1 MMKTAFIVVSAL
13 ALGACATPTTT
24 LPAGYTGPSAT
35 ISDSSYIYSNRK
47 ADFFFVDAIDGT
59 SVLNAKDKTV
69 QVNAGRGLAQSA
81 QTMSRPVGTKPTVF
95 HITGQTHY
103 AAPILAVGGAS
114 YVVEGNVSFTPVEGE
129 RYVVKGSLG
138 PQYQAVWIEDE
149 ATGVQVGN
157 KLMIRGDS
165 TMGKTS
171 QLLLGDAVST
181 KLSKQKP
188 EEIPPPQ

>member
-1 MMKTAFIVVSAL
+1 MMKTAFIAASAL
-13 ALGACATPTTT
+13 TLGACATPTTT
-24 LPAGYTGPSAT
+24 LPAGYSGPSAS
-35 ISDSSYIYSNRK
+35 ISDSSYIYSTRK
-47 ADFFFVDAIDGT
+47 ADFFLVDAIDGT
-59 SVLNAKDKTV
+59 SVLNAKDRTI

-81 QTMSRPVGTKPTVF
+81 QTMTRAVETKPTVF

-114 YVVEGNVSFTPVEGE
+114 YVVQGNVSFTPVEGE

-138 PQYQAVWIEDE
+138 PQYQAVWIEN
-149 ATGVQVGN
+149 ATTGIQVGN

-165 TMGKTS
+165 AMGKTS

-181 KLSKQKP
+181 KLSQQKP

>member
-1 MMKTAFIVVSAL
+1 MMKTAFIAASAL
-13 ALGACATPTTT
+13 TLGACATPTTT
-24 LPAGYTGPSAT
+24 LPAGYSGPSAS
-35 ISDSSYIYSNRK
+35 ISDSSYIYSTRK

-59 SVLNAKDKTV
+59 SVLNAKDRTI

-81 QTMSRPVGTKPTVF
+81 QTMTRAVETKPTVF

-114 YVVEGNVSFTPVEGE
+114 YVVQGNVSFTPVEGE

-138 PQYQAVWIEDE
+138 PQYQAVWIEN
-149 ATGVQVGN
+149 ATTGIQVGN

-165 TMGKTS
+165 AMGKTS

-181 KLSKQKP
+181 KLSQQKP